1 MTHMTKALLIDDDQ
15 KLGDLLKNYLKS
27 FDIDL
32 SVVNDPRKAIE
43 TINRKDPDL
52 LILDVMMPHINGF
65 ELCKMIRQESDKPI
79 IILSARGEADDKIK
93 GIDLGAD
100 DYLSKPFEARELVER
115 VHSLLRRTQKGS
127 TFGSDQIF
135 QIDQQRLEVSLNGNV
150 LDLTTKEFELMDL
163 FIKNP
168 GTIFSRDE
176 IIKEIKGID
185 AHLFSR
191 SIDILISRLRHK
203 IEDDIINEKLFDHL
217 KEFSTIK
224 EKSKT
229 TDQLRKEKEKNG

>member
-1 MTHMTKALLIDDDQ
+1 MTHITKALLIDDDQ

-100 DYLSKPFEARELVER
+100 DYLSKPFEARELVSR

-135 QIDQQRLEVSLNGNV
+135 QIDKDMLNKPESKEPNQRKLNH
-150 LDLTTKEFELMDL
+150 
-163 FIKNP
+163 IKNH
-168 GTIFSRDE
+168 SACQKRN
-176 IIKEIKGID
+176 
-185 AHLFSR
+185 LY
-191 SIDILISRLRHK
+191 
-203 IEDDIINEKLFDHL
+203 
-217 KEFSTIK
+217 
-224 EKSKT
+224 
-229 TDQLRKEKEKNG
+229 

>member
-1 MTHMTKALLIDDDQ
+1 MSKMTKALLIDDDQ

-27 FDIDL
+27 YDIDL
-32 SVVNDPRKAIE
+32 SAINDPRNAID
-43 TINRKDPDL
+43 TINHLDPDL

-65 ELCKMIRQESDKPI
+65 ELCKIIREESDTPI
-79 IILSARGEADDKIK
+79 IILSARGESDDKVK

-100 DYLSKPFEARELVER
+100 DYLSKPFEARELVAR
-115 VHSLLRRTQKGS
+115 IHSLLRRTQKDLAVR
-127 TFGSDQIF
+127 SDPIF
-135 QIDQQRLEVSLNGNV
+135 EVDQQRLEVSLNGNV

-168 GTIFSRDE
+168 GVIFTRDE

-203 IEDDIINEKLFDHL
+203 IEDDPKEPKLI
-217 KEFSTIK
+217 KTIWGK
-224 EKSKT
+224 
-229 TDQLRKEKEKNG
+229 GYMFVAVG

>member
-1 MTHMTKALLIDDDQ
+1 MSTMTKALLIDDDQ

-27 FDIDL
+27 YDIDL
-32 SVVNDPRKAIE
+32 SAINDPRNAID
-43 TINRKDPDL
+43 TINHLGPDL

-65 ELCKMIRQESDKPI
+65 ELCKMIREESDTPI
-79 IILSARGEADDKIK
+79 IILSARGESDYKVK

-100 DYLSKPFEARELVER
+100 DYLSKPFEARELVAR
-115 VHSLLRRTQKGS
+115 IHSLLRRTQKDLAVR
-127 TFGSDQIF
+127 SDPIF
-135 QIDQQRLEVSLNGNV
+135 EVDQQRLEVSLNGNV

-168 GTIFSRDE
+168 GVIFTRDE

-203 IEDDIINEKLFDHL
+203 IEDDPKEPKLI
-217 KEFSTIK
+217 KTIWGK
-224 EKSKT
+224 
-229 TDQLRKEKEKNG
+229 GYMFVAVG

>member
-1 MTHMTKALLIDDDQ
+1 MSTMTKALLIDDDQ

-27 FDIDL
+27 YDIDL
-32 SVVNDPRKAIE
+32 SAINDPRNAID
-43 TINRKDPDL
+43 TINHLDPDL

-65 ELCKMIRQESDKPI
+65 ELCKMIREESDTPI
-79 IILSARGEADDKIK
+79 IILSARGESDDKVK

-100 DYLSKPFEARELVER
+100 DYLSKPFEARELVAR
-115 VHSLLRRTQKGS
+115 IHSLLRRTQKDLAVR
-127 TFGSDQIF
+127 SDPIF
-135 QIDQQRLEVSLNGNV
+135 EVDQQRLEVSLNGNV

-168 GTIFSRDE
+168 GVIFTRDE

-203 IEDDIINEKLFDHL
+203 IEDDPKEPKLI
-217 KEFSTIK
+217 KTIWGK
-224 EKSKT
+224 GYMFVEV
-229 TDQLRKEKEKNG
+229 G

>member
-1 MTHMTKALLIDDDQ
+1 MSRMIKALLIDDDQ
-15 KLGDLLKNYLKS
+15 KLGDLLTNYLKT
-27 FDIDL
+27 FDINL
-32 SVVNDPRKAIE
+32 SVVNDPRE
-43 TINRKDPDL
+43 GMTTINDLDPDL

-65 ELCKMIRQESDKPI
+65 DLCKKIREESNKPI
-79 IILSARGEADDKIK
+79 IILSARGEADDKVK

-100 DYLSKPFEARELVER
+100 DYLSKPFEARELVAR
-115 VHSLLRRTQKGS
+115 IHGLLRRLRKDSDKNT
-127 TFGSDQIF
+127 DQIF
-135 QIDQQRLEVSLNGNV
+135 KVDQQRLEVSLDGAI

-168 GTIFSRDE
+168 GVIFSRDE

-203 IEDDIINEKLFDHL
+203 IEDDPKDPQLIK
-217 KEFSTIK
+217 TIWGK
-224 EKSKT
+224 GYMFV
-229 TDQLRKEKEKNG
+229 DNR

>member
-1 MTHMTKALLIDDDQ
+1 MSTMTKALLIDDDQ

-27 FDIDL
+27 YDIDL
-32 SVVNDPRKAIE
+32 SAINDPRNAID
-43 TINRKDPDL
+43 TINHLGPDL

-65 ELCKMIRQESDKPI
+65 ELCKMIREESDTPI
-79 IILSARGEADDKIK
+79 IILSARGESDDKVK

-100 DYLSKPFEARELVER
+100 DYLSKPFEARELVAR
-115 VHSLLRRTQKGS
+115 IHSLLRRTQKDLAVR
-127 TFGSDQIF
+127 SDPIF
-135 QIDQQRLEVSLNGNV
+135 EVDQQRLEVSVNGNI

-168 GTIFSRDE
+168 GVIFTRDE

-203 IEDDIINEKLFDHL
+203 IEDDPKEPKLI
-217 KEFSTIK
+217 KTIWGK
-224 EKSKT
+224 
-229 TDQLRKEKEKNG
+229 GYMFIAVG

>member
-1 MTHMTKALLIDDDQ
+1 MSTMTKALLIDDDQ

-27 FDIDL
+27 YDIDL
-32 SVVNDPRKAIE
+32 SAINDPRNAID
-43 TINRKDPDL
+43 TINHLDPDL

-65 ELCKMIRQESDKPI
+65 ELCKMIREESDTPI
-79 IILSARGEADDKIK
+79 IILSARGESDEKVK

-100 DYLSKPFEARELVER
+100 DYLSKPFEARELVAR
-115 VHSLLRRTQKGS
+115 IHSLLRRTQKDLAVR
-127 TFGSDQIF
+127 SDQIF
-135 QIDQQRLEVSLNGNV
+135 QVDQQRLEVSLDGNV

-168 GTIFSRDE
+168 GVIFTRDE

-203 IEDDIINEKLFDHL
+203 IEDDPKEPKLI
-217 KEFSTIK
+217 KTIWGK
-224 EKSKT
+224 
-229 TDQLRKEKEKNG
+229 GYMFVAAG

>member
-1 MTHMTKALLIDDDQ
+1 MTKALLIDDDQ

-27 FDIDL
+27 YDIDL
-32 SVVNDPRKAIE
+32 SAINDPRNAID
-43 TINRKDPDL
+43 TINHLDPDL

-65 ELCKMIRQESDKPI
+65 ELCKMIREESDTPI
-79 IILSARGEADDKIK
+79 IILSARGESDDKVK

-100 DYLSKPFEARELVER
+100 DYLSKPFEARELVAR
-115 VHSLLRRTQKGS
+115 IHSLLRRTQKDLAVR
-127 TFGSDQIF
+127 SDPIF
-135 QIDQQRLEVSLNGNV
+135 EVDQQRLEVSLNGNV

-168 GTIFSRDE
+168 GVIFTRDE
-176 IIKEIKGID
+176 IIREIKGID

-203 IEDDIINEKLFDHL
+203 IEDDPKEPKLI
-217 KEFSTIK
+217 KTIWGK
-224 EKSKT
+224 
-229 TDQLRKEKEKNG
+229 GYMFVAVG

>member
-1 MTHMTKALLIDDDQ
+1 MSTMTKALLIDDDQ

-27 FDIDL
+27 YDIDL
-32 SVVNDPRKAIE
+32 SAINDPRNAID
-43 TINRKDPDL
+43 TINHLGPDL

-65 ELCKMIRQESDKPI
+65 ELCKMIREESDTPI
-79 IILSARGEADDKIK
+79 IILSARGESDDKVK

-100 DYLSKPFEARELVER
+100 DYLSKPFEARELVAR
-115 VHSLLRRTQKGS
+115 IHSLLRRTQKDLAVR
-127 TFGSDQIF
+127 SDPIF
-135 QIDQQRLEVSLNGNV
+135 EVDQQRLEVSLNGNV

-168 GTIFSRDE
+168 GVIFTRDE

-203 IEDDIINEKLFDHL
+203 IEDDPKEPKLI
-217 KEFSTIK
+217 KTIWG
-224 EKSKT
+224 
-229 TDQLRKEKEKNG
+229 RGYMFIAVG

>member
-1 MTHMTKALLIDDDQ
+1 MSGMIKALLIDDDQ
-15 KLGDLLKNYLKS
+15 KLGDLLKNYLKT

-32 SVVNDPRKAIE
+32 SVVNDPREGIT
-43 TINRKDPDL
+43 TIKNLDPDL

-65 ELCKMIRQESDKPI
+65 DLCKKIREESNKPI
-79 IILSARGEADDKIK
+79 IILSARGESDDKVK

-100 DYLSKPFEARELVER
+100 DYLSKPFEARELVAR
-115 VHSLLRRTQKGS
+115 IHGLLRRLQKDS
-127 TFGSDQIF
+127 DKNPDQIF
-135 QIDQQRLEVSLNGNV
+135 KVDQQRLEVSLNGAI

-163 FIKNP
+163 FIKSP
-168 GTIFSRDE
+168 GVIFSRDE

-203 IEDDIINEKLFDHL
+203 IEDDPKDPQLIK
-217 KEFSTIK
+217 TIWGK
-224 EKSKT
+224 GYMFVDS
-229 TDQLRKEKEKNG
+229 R

>member
-1 MTHMTKALLIDDDQ
+1 MSTMTKALLIDDDQ

-27 FDIDL
+27 YDIDL
-32 SVVNDPRKAIE
+32 SAINDPRNAID
-43 TINRKDPDL
+43 TINHLDPDL

-65 ELCKMIRQESDKPI
+65 ELCKMIREESDTPI
-79 IILSARGEADDKIK
+79 IILSARGESDDKVK

-100 DYLSKPFEARELVER
+100 DYLSKPFEARELVAR
-115 VHSLLRRTQKGS
+115 IHSLLRRTQKDLAVR
-127 TFGSDQIF
+127 SDPIF
-135 QIDQQRLEVSLNGNV
+135 EVDQQRLEVSLNGNV

-168 GTIFSRDE
+168 GVIFTRDE

-191 SIDILISRLRHK
+191 SIDILISRLRHN
-203 IEDDIINEKLFDHL
+203 IEDDPKEPKLI
-217 KEFSTIK
+217 KTIWGK
-224 EKSKT
+224 
-229 TDQLRKEKEKNG
+229 GYMFVAVG

>member
-1 MTHMTKALLIDDDQ
+1 MSAMTKALLIDDDQ

-27 FDIDL
+27 YDIDL
-32 SVVNDPRKAIE
+32 SAINDPRNAID
-43 TINRKDPDL
+43 TITHLDPDL

-65 ELCKMIRQESDKPI
+65 ELCKMIREESDTPI
-79 IILSARGEADDKIK
+79 IILSARGESDDKVK

-100 DYLSKPFEARELVER
+100 DYLSKPFEARELVAR
-115 VHSLLRRTQKGS
+115 IHSLLRRTQKDLAVR
-127 TFGSDQIF
+127 SDPIF
-135 QIDQQRLEVSLNGNV
+135 EVDQQRLEVSLNGNV

-168 GTIFSRDE
+168 GVIFTRDE

-203 IEDDIINEKLFDHL
+203 IEDDPKEPKLI
-217 KEFSTIK
+217 KTIWGK
-224 EKSKT
+224 
-229 TDQLRKEKEKNG
+229 GYMFVAVG

>member
-100 DYLSKPFEARELVER
+100 DYLSKPFEARELVAR
-115 VHSLLRRTQKGS
+115 VHSLLRRTQKGP

-135 QIDQQRLEVSLNGNV
+135 KLTNR
-150 LDLTTKEFELMDL
+150 DLKFHSMGM
-163 FIKNP
+163 F
-168 GTIFSRDE
+168 
-176 IIKEIKGID
+176 
-185 AHLFSR
+185 
-191 SIDILISRLRHK
+191 
-203 IEDDIINEKLFDHL
+203 
-217 KEFSTIK
+217 
-224 EKSKT
+224 
-229 TDQLRKEKEKNG
+229 

>member
-1 MTHMTKALLIDDDQ
+1 MSTMTKALLIDDDQ

-27 FDIDL
+27 YDIDL
-32 SVVNDPRKAIE
+32 SAINDPRNAID
-43 TINRKDPDL
+43 TINHLGPDL

-65 ELCKMIRQESDKPI
+65 ELCKMIREESDTPI
-79 IILSARGEADDKIK
+79 IILSARGESDDKVK

-100 DYLSKPFEARELVER
+100 DYLSKPFEARELVAR
-115 VHSLLRRTQKGS
+115 IHSLLRRTQKDL
-127 TFGSDQIF
+127 TARSDQIF
-135 QIDQQRLEVSLNGNV
+135 EVDQQRLEVSLNGNV

-168 GTIFSRDE
+168 GVIFTRDE

-203 IEDDIINEKLFDHL
+203 IENDPKEPKLI
-217 KEFSTIK
+217 KTIWGK
-224 EKSKT
+224 GYMFV
-229 TDQLRKEKEKNG
+229 QVG

>member
-1 MTHMTKALLIDDDQ
+1 MIKALLIDDDQ
-15 KLGDLLKNYLKS
+15 KLGDLLKNYLKT

-32 SVVNDPRKAIE
+32 SVVNDPREGIT
-43 TINRKDPDL
+43 TINDLDPDL

-65 ELCKMIRQESDKPI
+65 DLCKKIREESNKPI
-79 IILSARGEADDKIK
+79 IILSARGESDDKVK

-100 DYLSKPFEARELVER
+100 DYLSKPFEARELVAR
-115 VHSLLRRTQKGS
+115 IHGLLRRLHKDS
-127 TFGSDQIF
+127 YKNPDQIF
-135 QIDQQRLEVSLNGNV
+135 KVDQQRLEVSLNGAI

-163 FIKNP
+163 FIKSP
-168 GTIFSRDE
+168 GVIFSRDE

-203 IEDDIINEKLFDHL
+203 IEDDPKDPQLIK
-217 KEFSTIK
+217 TIWGK
-224 EKSKT
+224 GYMFVDSS
-229 TDQLRKEKEKNG
+229 

>member
-1 MTHMTKALLIDDDQ
+1 MSGLIKALLIDDDQ
-15 KLGDLLKNYLKS
+15 KLGDLLKNYLKT

-32 SVVNDPRKAIE
+32 SVVNDPREGIT
-43 TINRKDPDL
+43 TINDLDPDL

-65 ELCKMIRQESDKPI
+65 DLCKKIREESNKPI
-79 IILSARGEADDKIK
+79 IILSARGESDDKVK

-100 DYLSKPFEARELVER
+100 DYLSKPFEARELVAR
-115 VHSLLRRTQKGS
+115 IHGLLRRLHKDS
-127 TFGSDQIF
+127 DKNPDQIF
-135 QIDQQRLEVSLNGNV
+135 KVDQQRLEVSLNGAI

-163 FIKNP
+163 FIKSP
-168 GTIFSRDE
+168 GVIFSRDE

-203 IEDDIINEKLFDHL
+203 IEDDPKDPQLIK
-217 KEFSTIK
+217 TIWGK
-224 EKSKT
+224 GYMFVDS
-229 TDQLRKEKEKNG
+229 R

>member
-1 MTHMTKALLIDDDQ
+1 MSGMTKALLIDDDQ
-15 KLGDLLKNYLKS
+15 KLGDLLKNYLKT

-32 SVVNDPRKAIE
+32 FVINDPREAIK
-43 TINRKDPDL
+43 TMNDLDPDL

-65 ELCKMIRQESDKPI
+65 DLCKSIREESNKPI
-79 IILSARGEADDKIK
+79 IMLSARGEADDKVK

-100 DYLSKPFEARELVER
+100 DYLSKPFEARELVAR
-115 VHSLLRRTQKGS
+115 MHGLLRRLRKDSGQNPG
-127 TFGSDQIF
+127 QIF
-135 QIDQQRLEVSLNGNV
+135 EVDQQRLEVSLNGTIV
-150 LDLTTKEFELMDL
+150 DLTTKEFELMDL

-168 GTIFSRDE
+168 GVIFSRDE

-203 IEDDIINEKLFDHL
+203 IEDYPKDPQLIK
-217 KEFSTIK
+217 TIWGK
-224 EKSKT
+224 GYMFVDS
-229 TDQLRKEKEKNG
+229 R

>member
-1 MTHMTKALLIDDDQ
+1 MSTMTKALLIDDDQ

-27 FDIDL
+27 YDIDL
-32 SVVNDPRKAIE
+32 SAINDPRNAID
-43 TINRKDPDL
+43 TINQLDPDL

-65 ELCKMIRQESDKPI
+65 ELCKMIREESDTPI
-79 IILSARGEADDKIK
+79 IILSARGESDDKVK

-100 DYLSKPFEARELVER
+100 DYLSKPFEARELVAR
-115 VHSLLRRTQKGS
+115 IHSLLRRTQKDLAVRS
-127 TFGSDQIF
+127 VPIF
-135 QIDQQRLEVSLNGNV
+135 EVDQQRLEVSLNGNV

-168 GTIFSRDE
+168 GVIFTRDE

-203 IEDDIINEKLFDHL
+203 IEDDPKEPKLI
-217 KEFSTIK
+217 KTIWGK
-224 EKSKT
+224 
-229 TDQLRKEKEKNG
+229 GYMFVAVG

>member
-1 MTHMTKALLIDDDQ
+1 MSGMIKALLIDDDQ
-15 KLGDLLKNYLKS
+15 KLGDLLKNYLKT

-32 SVVNDPRKAIE
+32 SVVNDPREGIT
-43 TINRKDPDL
+43 TINDLDPDL

-65 ELCKMIRQESDKPI
+65 DLCKKIREESNKPI
-79 IILSARGEADDKIK
+79 IILSARGESDDKVK

-100 DYLSKPFEARELVER
+100 DYLSKPFEARELAAR
-115 VHSLLRRTQKGS
+115 IHGLLRRLHKDS
-127 TFGSDQIF
+127 DKNPDQIF
-135 QIDQQRLEVSLNGNV
+135 KVDQQRLEVSLNGAI

-163 FIKNP
+163 FIKSP
-168 GTIFSRDE
+168 GVIFSRDE

-203 IEDDIINEKLFDHL
+203 IEDDPKDPQLIK
-217 KEFSTIK
+217 TIWGK
-224 EKSKT
+224 GYMFVDS
-229 TDQLRKEKEKNG
+229 R

>member
-100 DYLSKPFEARELVER
+100 DYLSKPFEARELAN
-115 VHSLLRRTQKGS
+115 SLAS
-127 TFGSDQIF
+127 
-135 QIDQQRLEVSLNGNV
+135 NG
-150 LDLTTKEFELMDL
+150 LDK
-163 FIKNP
+163 
-168 GTIFSRDE
+168 
-176 IIKEIKGID
+176 
-185 AHLFSR
+185 
-191 SIDILISRLRHK
+191 
-203 IEDDIINEKLFDHL
+203 
-217 KEFSTIK
+217 
-224 EKSKT
+224 
-229 TDQLRKEKEKNG
+229 

>member
-1 MTHMTKALLIDDDQ
+1 MSTMTKALLIDDDQ

-27 FDIDL
+27 YDIDL
-32 SVVNDPRKAIE
+32 SAINDPRNAID
-43 TINRKDPDL
+43 TINHLDPDL

-65 ELCKMIRQESDKPI
+65 ELCKMIREESDTPI
-79 IILSARGEADDKIK
+79 IILSARGESDDKVK

-100 DYLSKPFEARELVER
+100 DYLSKPFEARELVAR
-115 VHSLLRRTQKGS
+115 IHSLLRRTQKDLAVR
-127 TFGSDQIF
+127 SDQIF
-135 QIDQQRLEVSLNGNV
+135 QVDQQRLEVSLNGSV

-168 GTIFSRDE
+168 GVIFTRDE

-203 IEDDIINEKLFDHL
+203 IEDDPKEPKLI
-217 KEFSTIK
+217 KTIWGK
-224 EKSKT
+224 
-229 TDQLRKEKEKNG
+229 GYMFVAVG

>member
-1 MTHMTKALLIDDDQ
+1 MSTMTKALLIDDDQ

-27 FDIDL
+27 YDIDL
-32 SVVNDPRKAIE
+32 SAINDPRNAID
-43 TINRKDPDL
+43 TINQLDPDL

-65 ELCKMIRQESDKPI
+65 ELCKMIREESDTPI
-79 IILSARGEADDKIK
+79 IILSARGESDDKVK

-100 DYLSKPFEARELVER
+100 DYLSKPFEARELVAR
-115 VHSLLRRTQKGS
+115 IHSLLRRTQKDLAVR
-127 TFGSDQIF
+127 SDPIF
-135 QIDQQRLEVSLNGNV
+135 EVDQQRLEVSLNGNV

-168 GTIFSRDE
+168 GVIFTRDE

-203 IEDDIINEKLFDHL
+203 IEDDPKEPKLI
-217 KEFSTIK
+217 KTIWGK
-224 EKSKT
+224 
-229 TDQLRKEKEKNG
+229 GYMFVAVG

>member
-1 MTHMTKALLIDDDQ
+1 MSGMTKALLIDDDQ
-15 KLGDLLKNYLKS
+15 KLGDLLKNYLKT

-32 SVVNDPRKAIE
+32 FVINDPREAIK
-43 TINRKDPDL
+43 TMNDLDPDL

-65 ELCKMIRQESDKPI
+65 DLCKSIREESNKPI
-79 IILSARGEADDKIK
+79 IMLSARGEADDKVK

-100 DYLSKPFEARELVER
+100 DYLSKPFEPRELVAR
-115 VHSLLRRTQKGS
+115 MHGLLRRLRKDSGQNPG
-127 TFGSDQIF
+127 QIF
-135 QIDQQRLEVSLNGNV
+135 EVDQQRFEVSLNGTI

-168 GTIFSRDE
+168 GVIFSRDE

-203 IEDDIINEKLFDHL
+203 IEDYPKDPQLIK
-217 KEFSTIK
+217 TIWGK
-224 EKSKT
+224 GYMFVDS
-229 TDQLRKEKEKNG
+229 R

>member
-1 MTHMTKALLIDDDQ
+1 MSTMTKALLIDDDQ

-27 FDIDL
+27 YDIDL
-32 SVVNDPRKAIE
+32 SAINDPRNAID
-43 TINRKDPDL
+43 TINHLDPDL

-65 ELCKMIRQESDKPI
+65 ELCKMIREESDTPI
-79 IILSARGEADDKIK
+79 IILSARGESDDKVK

-100 DYLSKPFEARELVER
+100 DYLSKPFEARELVAR
-115 VHSLLRRTQKGS
+115 IHSLLRRTQKDLAVR
-127 TFGSDQIF
+127 SDPIF
-135 QIDQQRLEVSLNGNV
+135 EVDQQRLEVFLNGNV

-168 GTIFSRDE
+168 GVIFTRDE

-203 IEDDIINEKLFDHL
+203 IENDPKEPKLI
-217 KEFSTIK
+217 KTIWGK
-224 EKSKT
+224 GYMFV
-229 TDQLRKEKEKNG
+229 QVG

>member
-1 MTHMTKALLIDDDQ
+1 MSTMTKALLIDDDQ

-27 FDIDL
+27 YDIDL
-32 SVVNDPRKAIE
+32 SAINDPRNAID
-43 TINRKDPDL
+43 TINHLDPDL

-65 ELCKMIRQESDKPI
+65 ELCKMIREESDTPI
-79 IILSARGEADDKIK
+79 IILSARGESDDKVK

-100 DYLSKPFEARELVER
+100 DYLSKPFEARELVAR
-115 VHSLLRRTQKGS
+115 IHSLLRRTQKDLAVRS
-127 TFGSDQIF
+127 VPIF
-135 QIDQQRLEVSLNGNV
+135 EVDQQRLEVSLNGNV

-168 GTIFSRDE
+168 GVIFTRDE

-203 IEDDIINEKLFDHL
+203 IENDPKEPKLI
-217 KEFSTIK
+217 KTIWGK
-224 EKSKT
+224 
-229 TDQLRKEKEKNG
+229 GYMFVAAG

>member
-1 MTHMTKALLIDDDQ
+1 MSTMTKALLIDDDQ

-27 FDIDL
+27 YDIDL
-32 SVVNDPRKAIE
+32 SAINDPRKAID
-43 TINRKDPDL
+43 TIKHLGPDL

-65 ELCKMIRQESDKPI
+65 ELCKMIREESDTPI
-79 IILSARGEADDKIK
+79 IILSARGESDEKVK

-100 DYLSKPFEARELVER
+100 DYLSKPFEARELVAR
-115 VHSLLRRTQKGS
+115 IHSLLRRTQKDLVVR
-127 TFGSDQIF
+127 SDPIF
-135 QIDQQRLEVSLNGNV
+135 EVDQQRLEVSLNGNV

-168 GTIFSRDE
+168 GVIFTRDE

-203 IEDDIINEKLFDHL
+203 IENDPKEPKIIK
-217 KEFSTIK
+217 TIWGK
-224 EKSKT
+224 
-229 TDQLRKEKEKNG
+229 GYMFVAAG

>member
-100 DYLSKPFEARELVER
+100 DYLSKPFEARELVAR
-115 VHSLLRRTQKGS
+115 VHNLLRRTQKGS

-168 GTIFSRDE
+168 GMIFSRDE

-203 IEDDIINEKLFDHL
+203 IEDDPKEPKLI
-217 KEFSTIK
+217 KTIWGK
-224 EKSKT
+224 GYMFVDT
-229 TDQLRKEKEKNG
+229 R

>member
-1 MTHMTKALLIDDDQ
+1 MSGMTKALLIDDDQ
-15 KLGDLLKNYLKS
+15 KLGDLLKNYLKT

-32 SVVNDPRKAIE
+32 FVINDPREAIK
-43 TINRKDPDL
+43 TMNDLDPDL

-65 ELCKMIRQESDKPI
+65 DLCKSIREESNKPI
-79 IILSARGEADDKIK
+79 IMLSARGEADDKVK

-100 DYLSKPFEARELVER
+100 DYLSKPFEPRELVAR
-115 VHSLLRRTQKGS
+115 MHGLLRRLRKDSGQNPG
-127 TFGSDQIF
+127 QIF
-135 QIDQQRLEVSLNGNV
+135 EVDQQRLEVSLNGTIV
-150 LDLTTKEFELMDL
+150 DLTTKEFELMDL

-168 GTIFSRDE
+168 GVIFSRDE

-203 IEDDIINEKLFDHL
+203 IEDYPKDPQLIK
-217 KEFSTIK
+217 TIWGK
-224 EKSKT
+224 GYMFVDS
-229 TDQLRKEKEKNG
+229 R

>member
-1 MTHMTKALLIDDDQ
+1 MSKMIKALLIDDDQ

-27 FDIDL
+27 YDIDL
-32 SVVNDPRKAIE
+32 SAINDPRNAID
-43 TINRKDPDL
+43 TINHLDPDL

-65 ELCKMIRQESDKPI
+65 ELCKMIREESDTPI
-79 IILSARGEADDKIK
+79 IILSARGEADDKVK

-100 DYLSKPFEARELVER
+100 DYLSKPFEARELVAR
-115 VHSLLRRTQKGS
+115 IHSLLRRTQKDLAVRS
-127 TFGSDQIF
+127 EPIF
-135 QIDQQRLEVSLNGNV
+135 EVDQQRLEVSLNGNV

-168 GTIFSRDE
+168 GVIFTRDE

-203 IEDDIINEKLFDHL
+203 IEDDPKEPKLI
-217 KEFSTIK
+217 KTIWGK
-224 EKSKT
+224 GYMFV
-229 TDQLRKEKEKNG
+229 QVG

>member
-1 MTHMTKALLIDDDQ
+1 MSTMTKALLIDDDQ

-27 FDIDL
+27 YDIDL
-32 SVVNDPRKAIE
+32 SAINDPRNAID
-43 TINRKDPDL
+43 TINHLGPDL

-65 ELCKMIRQESDKPI
+65 ELCKMIREESDTPI
-79 IILSARGEADDKIK
+79 IILSARGESDDKVK

-100 DYLSKPFEARELVER
+100 DYLSKPFEARELVAR
-115 VHSLLRRTQKGS
+115 IHSLLRRTKKDLAVR
-127 TFGSDQIF
+127 SDPIF
-135 QIDQQRLEVSLNGNV
+135 EVDQQRLEVSLNGNV

-168 GTIFSRDE
+168 GVIFTRDE

-203 IEDDIINEKLFDHL
+203 IENDPKEPKIIK
-217 KEFSTIK
+217 TIWGK
-224 EKSKT
+224 
-229 TDQLRKEKEKNG
+229 GYMFVAVG

>member
-1 MTHMTKALLIDDDQ
+1 MSGLIKALLIDDDQ
-15 KLGDLLKNYLKS
+15 KLGDLLKNYLKT

-32 SVVNDPRKAIE
+32 SVVNDPREGIT
-43 TINRKDPDL
+43 TINDLDPDL

-65 ELCKMIRQESDKPI
+65 DLCKKIREESNKPI
-79 IILSARGEADDKIK
+79 IILSARGESDDKVK

-100 DYLSKPFEARELVER
+100 DYLSKPFEARELVAR
-115 VHSLLRRTQKGS
+115 IHGLLRRLQKDS
-127 TFGSDQIF
+127 DKNPDQIF
-135 QIDQQRLEVSLNGNV
+135 KVDQQRLEVSLNGAI

-163 FIKNP
+163 FIKSP
-168 GTIFSRDE
+168 GVIFSRDE

-203 IEDDIINEKLFDHL
+203 IEDDPKDPQLIK
-217 KEFSTIK
+217 TIWGK
-224 EKSKT
+224 GYMFVDS
-229 TDQLRKEKEKNG
+229 R